1 MSAQDQVAAAAQD
14 TRRVRVHRFKRD
26 DGPAHIEEHDVPVEA
41 RTTVLEA
48 LRWIQL
54 HDDPTLA
61 LRHSCFHASCGTCG
75 VRVNG
80 RERLACV
87 TPLADVGGGT
97 VTVEPIANLPVL
109 NDLVVDMTSFVAA
122 VPRGASRSC
131 ATASS
136 CPRPKCPM
144 TSGRTMRF
152 EDCIEC
158 GLCLSACPVAA
169 TDDSYVGPAALA
181 FAQRMLEEDPGTVD
195 RDALLDWADQDIAAW
210 RCHAAFECTEACPSN
225 VRPAQR
231 IMALRKDLRRRR
243 RDQGRASPRGR
254 IGGGQ
259 RERSSEPQDQTPG
272 GVEEILRARGAQGPV
287 ERKAPGPTAWFDIRR
302 RGTGHFAFSL
312 NRITGLGLVFYL
324 YLHLAVLSQLLG
336 GEAAWNG
343 FLELATTP
351 LFLGLDVLLVFGLLA
366 HGLNGLRVALIGS
379 GFVPNRQKALF

>member
-1 MSAQDQVAAAAQD
+1 MSTEDQVAAAAQE

-26 DGPAHIEEHDVPVEA
+26 DGPAHVDEHAVPVDA

-109 NDLVVDMTSFVAA
+109 NDLVVDMTSFVERFPEAHA
-122 VPRGASRSC
+122 IVRDSEFLPEADVPDDLGAF
-131 ATASS
+131 
-136 CPRPKCPM
+136 
-144 TSGRTMRF
+144 MRF

-243 RDQGRASPRGR
+243 RDQGRAVPEVG
-254 IGGGQ
+254 
-259 RERSSEPQDQTPG
+259 SED
-272 GVEEILRARGAQGPV
+272 
-287 ERKAPGPTAWFDIRR
+287 PT
-302 RGTGHFAFSL
+302 
-312 NRITGLGLVFYL
+312 
-324 YLHLAVLSQLLG
+324 
-336 GEAAWNG
+336 
-343 FLELATTP
+343 
-351 LFLGLDVLLVFGLLA
+351 
-366 HGLNGLRVALIGS
+366 
-379 GFVPNRQKALF
+379 